1 MNAWLLKL
9 LFRLFALLPLPAAHA
24 VGAALGG
31 LFVLIPNKRR
41 RTAQI
46 NLALCFPECDER
58 TRRRLLYRNLIEFGK
73 MFTEIG
79 VLWTRGERGMRRLV
93 RQISG
98 EAELRERM
106 AQGRGLILAM
116 PHLGAWEMVN
126 LYASLHYPL
135 TTLYR
140 TPPLT
145 GTGQIMRAARE
156 RFGARLMSADGG
168 GVRALYKALDNGGMV
183 AILPDQV
190 PGGDA
195 GAVFAPFFGIPAS
208 TMVLLSRLAAKTGAP
223 VMLAYAE
230 RLPWGRG
237 YHLHFLPAPAD
248 INSENVDTSAT
259 RLNAMVEQCVR
270 ALPTQYQWV
279 YKRFRVRPPGE
290 RAFY

>member
-190 PGGDA
+190 PGGGA